1 MIKTV
6 GFDGLNPPVLNPTI
20 AYQESPLWHQGSRLI
35 SGMGLVLIAVI
46 VLGIGKKKG
55 FHVRNEIHYPRS
67 IF

>member
-35 SGMGLVLIAVI
+35 SGMGLCDWAWSSLQ
-46 VLGIGKKKG
+46 L
-55 FHVRNEIHYPRS
+55 
-67 IF
+67 